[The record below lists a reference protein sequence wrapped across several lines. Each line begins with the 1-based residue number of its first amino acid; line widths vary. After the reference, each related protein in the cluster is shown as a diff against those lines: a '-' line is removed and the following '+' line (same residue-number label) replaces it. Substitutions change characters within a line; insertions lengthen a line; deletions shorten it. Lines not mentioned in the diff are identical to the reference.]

1 MRPMTRHA
9 TLLALVAAVTL
20 GCASA
25 PRPAATPVAAQPAPS
40 TQQAPPPAV
49 TRLAPGVAESALRF
63 VVTPPEAEI
72 AIDGNAAGRVADLA
86 AQGGLL
92 SLAPG
97 IYQVSLKAPGYVT
110 WRAEVALR
118 AGTETIRVTLAKKP

>member
-1 MRPMTRHA
+1 MRSMTRHA
-9 TLLALVAAVTL
+9 SLIALAAAGAL

-25 PRPAATPVAAQPAPS
+25 PRPAAAPDAGPAKPAATDPA
-40 TQQAPPPAV
+40 PAV

-63 VVTPPEAEI
+63 EVVPAEAEI
-72 AIDGNAAGRVADLA
+72 AIDGNTAGRVADLA

>member
-1 MRPMTRHA
+1 MRSMTRHA
-9 TLLALVAAVTL
+9 TLLALAAAGAL

-25 PRPAATPVAAQPAPS
+25 PKPAAAPDVAPAAPAPRDP
-40 TQQAPPPAV
+40 APTA
-49 TRLAPGVAESALRF
+49 TRLAPAVPESALRF
-63 VVTPPEAEI
+63 LVTPAEAEI
-72 AIDGNAAGRVADLA
+72 AIDGNAVGRVADLA

-92 SLAPG
+92 SLSPG